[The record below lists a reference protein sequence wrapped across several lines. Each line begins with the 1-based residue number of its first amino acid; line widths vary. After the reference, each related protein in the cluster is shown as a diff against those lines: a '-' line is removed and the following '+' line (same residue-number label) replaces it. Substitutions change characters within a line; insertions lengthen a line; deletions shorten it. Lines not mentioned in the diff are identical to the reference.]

1 MDRLTR
7 LSSYLYEDRVNLIQE
22 MLRPLL
28 DGETVHCQF
37 VPGALGNNSRV
48 ISSQSRQAKRPE
60 NYHDWRFPIKLAPRI
75 WFHYFEIW
83 MLINNGRHCS
93 LNRAYLHLY
102 IRNDRDLDPLLCV
115 HSDPLEQPTDPDDE
129 KLRWQCEFK
138 RGPHLHVSTAGD
150 LAHCH
155 FPLNY
160 GHLESVLSS
169 IEDLTKAMADAIQVV
184 RREVVEVYAA
194 SRQKF

>member
-1 MDRLTR
+1 MKHV
-7 LSSYLYEDRVNLIQE
+7 EE
-22 MLRPLL
+22 MLRPPV

-37 VPGALGNNSRV
+37 VPGALGNNCHV
-48 ISSQSRQAKRPE
+48 ISSQSRQGKRPDD
-60 NYHDWRFPIKLAPRI
+60 YHDWRFPIKAAPRV

-83 MLINNGRHCS
+83 TRTNLGRHCS

-102 IRNDRDLDPLLCV
+102 IKKERDLDPLLCV
-115 HSDPLEQPTDPDDE
+115 HSDPLEQPADPEDE
-129 KLRWQCEFK
+129 RLRWQCEFK

-160 GHLESVLSS
+160 GHLDSVLSS
-169 IEDLTKAMADAIQVV
+169 IEDLTKAMADAVQIV

-194 SRQKF
+194 SPWK